1 MQKLSPLALITLS
14 FLVPCAVFM
23 EVTMSWFLVLKSLL
37 AVCIIS
43 HLSVSSVGKRN
54 KAIFVSRVGKVGVG
68 Q

>member
-1 MQKLSPLALITLS
+1 
-14 FLVPCAVFM
+14 M